1 MPSYSADELVRA
13 LRRGGFR
20 LDRVRGSHAL
30 FERQDEHGTRTVVV
44 PLGRRDM
51 PKKTVHSILEQ
62 AGWSEKDLQRLL
74 RR

>member
-1 MPSYSADELVRA
+1 
-13 LRRGGFR
+13 
-20 LDRVRGSHAL
+20 
-30 FERQDEHGTRTVVV
+30 VVV

-62 AGWSEKDLQRLL
+62 AGWSEKDLQRPL